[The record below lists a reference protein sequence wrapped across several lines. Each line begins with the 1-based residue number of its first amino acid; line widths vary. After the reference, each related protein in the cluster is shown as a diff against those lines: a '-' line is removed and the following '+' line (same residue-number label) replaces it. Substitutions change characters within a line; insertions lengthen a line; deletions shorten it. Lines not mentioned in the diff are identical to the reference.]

1 MLVNDAG
8 EGYPGWLAVG
18 DAPQGGRLYRAA
30 KACMDRLCAAG
41 FLVLFSPVMAVIAL
55 SVRLDSP
62 GPILFRQERVGEG
75 GRVFIIYKFRTMHNG
90 ADTSVHQNHVAKYI
104 RGEGTAL
111 PVRKI
116 EKDARVTRLGR
127 ILRKSSLDELPQLF
141 NVLRGELSLVGP
153 RPPIPYEVEEYE
165 EWHMRRLQVK
175 PGVTGLWQVTA
186 RSQTSF
192 DQMVLLDIKYIRER
206 SLLLDILILLKT
218 VPAVI
223 SGKGAG

>member
-8 EGYPGWLAVG
+8 EGYTGWLAVG

-41 FLVLFSPVMAVIAL
+41 FLVLLSPVMAAIAL

-104 RGEGTAL
+104 RGEGTTL

-116 EKDARVTRLGR
+116 EKDVRVTRLGR

-175 PGVTGLWQVTA
+175 PGITGLWQVTA

-192 DQMVLLDIKYIRER
+192 DQMVFLDIKYIQER

-218 VPAVI
+218 IPAVV